1 MNQLERTQLQ
11 RQLEAHQLLARSL
24 ERGRSV
30 WKRELLEPGE
40 GPFGYREEI
49 EEAIER
55 SEAVSLVVHQV
66 GIEG

>member
-1 MNQLERTQLQ
+1 M
-11 RQLEAHQLLARSL
+11 
-24 ERGRSV
+24 

-55 SEAVSLVVHQV
+55 SEAVSLELQGHIAWVESRLAK
-66 GIEG
+66 GTDTEARTA